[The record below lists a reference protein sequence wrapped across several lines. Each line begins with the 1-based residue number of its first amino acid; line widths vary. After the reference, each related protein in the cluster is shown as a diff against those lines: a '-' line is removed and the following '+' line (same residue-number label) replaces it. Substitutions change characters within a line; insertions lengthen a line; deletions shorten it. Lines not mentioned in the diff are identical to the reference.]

1 MENAVKALF
10 IATGVLIGIMILS
23 LGINLYS
30 SLNGYVESVNEDMV
44 NAEILQ
50 FNEQYF
56 KYIDADLTIH
66 DVVTA
71 ANTAFENNRN
81 SGYYVTVN
89 IGLTEQNIQ
98 EDINE
103 KSATLLGENL
113 DKKYKCNS
121 EDILIDSNTGR
132 VCKITFHQI

>member
-30 SLNGYVESVNEDMV
+30 SLNGYVESVNEDLV
-44 NAEILQ
+44 NAEVLH
-50 FNEQYF
+50 FNEQYL
-56 KYIDADLTIH
+56 KYINTELTIH

-89 IGLTEQNIQ
+89 IGITEQNIQ

-113 DKKYKCNS
+113 GKKYKCSS
-121 EDILIDSNTGR
+121 EDVLIDSNTGR
-132 VCKITFHQI
+132 VCKITFHEI